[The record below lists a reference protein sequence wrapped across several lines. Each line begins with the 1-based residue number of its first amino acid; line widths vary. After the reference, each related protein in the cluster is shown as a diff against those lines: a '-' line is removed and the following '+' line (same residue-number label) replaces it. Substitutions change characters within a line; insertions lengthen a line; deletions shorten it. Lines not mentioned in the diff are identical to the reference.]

1 MRGKRLGRFAR
12 DDRARGAAIEHEA
25 GDEIGAK
32 IRASSISFSISP
44 DAQPSNGEGCA
55 GTRTRSLASSAERN
69 SAATLGGPSMT
80 T

>member
-1 MRGKRLGRFAR
+1 M
-12 DDRARGAAIEHEA
+12 
-25 GDEIGAK
+25 
-32 IRASSISFSISP
+32 RASSISFNISP

-55 GTRTRSLASSAERN
+55 GTRTRSLASNAERN